1 MATNINDLIRGSQQL
16 RQEVQSIEERLQHS
30 QTISPQSR
38 NQFFHDLDDV
48 RVRVLNF
55 RETAKFVNVFAK
67 AQIANQLEDLPER
80 ITTLYGRVT
89 HRWIDS
95 EVSTIKEEATALD
108 GELHSLKGTIQ
119 KDKREELA
127 SRVNALNAKINQFR
141 QNIRPLRNDRKIIA
155 FARDTAKKIEIA
167 LNRKILGPT
176 LNQLNLIAL
185 QKEMNEENLEVDE
198 MDPDVSTL
206 FEMAEFFESSNA
218 PKAMSKYYDLS
229 EQSKHRV
236 RAHLKKL
243 SGGDDLRSDNFTTI
257 QALIATAH
265 EISDSCDGETYLNRE
280 EVDKMFAEISQLKD
294 PREDKI
300 FSLRSKG
307 SLTA

>member
-1 MATNINDLIRGSQQL
+1 MATNINELIRGSQQL
-16 RQEVQSIEERLQHS
+16 RLEVQSIEERLQHS
-30 QTISPQSR
+30 PAVSPQDR
-38 NQFFHDLDDV
+38 NQFFHELDDV
-48 RVRVLNF
+48 RTRILNF
-55 RETAKFVNVFAK
+55 RETAKYVNVFAN
-67 AQIANQLEDLPER
+67 AQIATQLEDLPER

-95 EVSTIKEEATALD
+95 EVSSIKEEAT
-108 GELHSLKGTIQ
+108 ELEEELPNLKGTI
-119 KDKREELA
+119 KEDKREEL
-127 SRVNALNAKINQFR
+127 SQRVNALNAKISQFR

-155 FARDTAKKIEIA
+155 FARDTVKKIEIA

-176 LNQLNLIAL
+176 LNQFNLLAL
-185 QKEMNEENLEVDE
+185 QREANDERMETDE

-229 EQSKHRV
+229 DHSKHRV

-243 SGGDDLRSDNFTTI
+243 SGGEDLHSDSFQTI

-265 EISDSCDGETYLNRE
+265 EISDSCDGEPYLNKE
-280 EVDKMFAEISQLKD
+280 EITKMFAEIAQLNE
-294 PREDKI
+294 REDKV